1 MLGFFGKDIPVAKGL
16 DAPLIRD
23 IKNASRVH
31 GETGMEGYDFKKPT
45 NHFLLKEHARN
56 HLK

>member
-1 MLGFFGKDIPVAKGL
+1 MAKGL